1 MLNTLRVVIK
11 EELLLIDM
19 EHGVILVS
27 IGRSVH
33 LDIVCFEHDRLG

>member
-1 MLNTLRVVIK
+1 MLNTLRIMIK

-27 IGRSVH
+27 FGRSVH
-33 LDIVCFEHDRLG
+33 FDVVCFEYDRLG

>member
-1 MLNTLRVVIK
+1 MLNTMRIMIK
-11 EELLLIDM
+11 EELLLINM

-33 LDIVCFEHDRLG
+33 LNIVCFEYDRLG